1 MDKYDELL
9 ARLDEAAGRIFGP
22 GVFADAAAAI
32 RELEAKLEAERKA
45 REITA
50 DRAAE
55 NFSAAVEAG
64 DRAEAA
70 EQRLREEVAHLSQY
84 SDNQFLAKVEAMER
98 ATEAEVKLR
107 GVEAAKVT
115 CQKDGVMFG
124 KYCWF
129 SHETITGCEA
139 ALIPTKHKQYYEW
152 FLAALSPER
161 TVAVPKNCRD
171 NGWHPTCDRCAVAD
185 YEHCRYTTAAPA
197 SPLAP
202 GRDRA
207 AETCKHDRKIIRGND
222 YGSDLAWCDDCG
234 EITWASDAD
243 WPDPITRKY
252 SERVDWFK
260 KRVIA
265 FGCCK
270 EAKPVDK
277 WNDGKRC
284 EIWCNHTYCPV
295 SLKPAEISRLKGEG
309 SAP

>member
-1 MDKYDELL
+1 MSEPIHSGIGKILVEVMDEQRDALATARAEVNAVRRTLAAQRTALL
-9 ARLDEAAGRIFGP
+9 ALTAECDRLRDALQKYVDHFGDP
-22 GVFADAAAAI
+22 LKCA
-32 RELEAKLEAERKA
+32 
-45 REITA
+45 
-50 DRAAE
+50 RAA
-55 NFSAAVEAG
+55 
-64 DRAEAA
+64 
-70 EQRLREEVAHLSQY
+70 L
-84 SDNQFLAKVEAMER
+84 
-98 ATEAEVKLR
+98 T
-107 GVEAAKVT
+107 
-115 CQKDGVMFG
+115 
-124 KYCWF
+124 
-129 SHETITGCEA
+129 
-139 ALIPTKHKQYYEW
+139 
-152 FLAALSPER
+152 PER
-161 TVAVPKNCRD
+161 TVAGQDLRIDLGLTADGHVPGRTAA
-171 NGWHPTCDRCAVAD
+171 GQERRTV
-185 YEHCRYTTAAPA
+185 AAPA

-309 SAP
+309 SDHE